1 MSELLSLPRAARRVG
16 VTARWLRD
24 QAEAGRV
31 PHLRAGTRYLFD
43 LAALTEALCSRAA
56 QPHEADHRQGVA
68 NG

>member
-24 QAEAGRV
+24 EANAGRV

-43 LAALTEALCSRAA
+43 LTTLTQALVDRAA
-56 QPHEADHRQGVA
+56 KTRQGVHHA
-68 NG
+68 E